1 MTLTE
6 DLQKEVDDTRA
17 LMKTAH
23 PANQQFLVGR
33 ISGLAFAI
41 KKAEEVKKP

>member
-6 DLQKEVDDTRA
+6 DLQKEVDETRA
-17 LMKTAH
+17 VMKTAH
-23 PANQQFLVGR
+23 PFNQQFLVGR

-41 KKAEEVKKP
+41 KKAEEAKNP

>member
-41 KKAEEVKKP
+41 KTIEEAKKP